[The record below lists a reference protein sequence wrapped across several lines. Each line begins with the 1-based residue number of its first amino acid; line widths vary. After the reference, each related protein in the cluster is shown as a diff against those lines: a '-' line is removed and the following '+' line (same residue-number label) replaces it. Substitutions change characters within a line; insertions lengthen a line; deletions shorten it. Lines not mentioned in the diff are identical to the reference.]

1 MSDNLTKQL
10 LIAMPSME
18 DPNFSRTV
26 TLICEHSQ
34 DGAMGIIINQPTQI
48 RVDELLGSLVDSTA
62 NQNFEIDNRADN
74 ELSNKNDNQKSSDPE
89 NDKDKQATIQNHSPV
104 FAGGPVQIDRG
115 FILHDSDKQWESTHM
130 IDNDLC
136 LTTSEDIL
144 LAIAD
149 GKGPENALVAL
160 GYAGWGAGQ
169 LEEEISQNSWLTV
182 PYEADIIFDT
192 PIEKR
197 WQSAATKIGVD
208 LHLISNQT
216 GHA

>member
-10 LIAMPSME
+10 LIAMPSMK

-48 RVDELLGSLVDSTA
+48 RVDELLDSLVTTTST
-62 NQNFEIDNRADN
+62 NNGPSNGADN
-74 ELSNKNDNQKSSDPE
+74 GPGNE
-89 NDKDKQATIQNHSPV
+89 KDKQDTTQKPQQNHSPV

-144 LAIAD
+144 LAISR

-160 GYAGWGAGQ
+160 GYAGWDAGQ
-169 LEEEISQNSWLTV
+169 LEQELSQNSWLTV
-182 PYEADIIFDT
+182 PYEADIIFNT
-192 PIEKR
+192 PIEQR
-197 WQSAATKIGVD
+197 WQNAATKIGVN

>member
-1 MSDNLTKQL
+1 MSDKLTKQL

-48 RVDELLGSLVDSTA
+48 RVNELLGSLETTTST
-62 NQNFEIDNRADN
+62 N
-74 ELSNKNDNQKSSDPE
+74 SGPNDGPGNG
-89 NDKDKQATIQNHSPV
+89 NDAQVSTEKTQQNHSPV

-144 LAIAD
+144 IAISQ

-169 LEEEISQNSWLTV
+169 LEQELSQNSWLTV
-182 PYEADIIFDT
+182 PYEADIIFNT
-192 PIEKR
+192 PIEQR

>member
-1 MSDNLTKQL
+1 MSENLTKQL

-26 TLICEHSQ
+26 TIICEHNQ
-34 DGAMGIIINQPTQI
+34 DGAMGIIINQPTTLF
-48 RVDELLGSLVDSTA
+48 VDELLS
-62 NQNFEIDNRADN
+62 NFDVTE
-74 ELSNKNDNQKSSDPE
+74 SNNKDTE
-89 NDKDKQATIQNHSPV
+89 DKPLNPLHNHEPV
-104 FAGGPVQIDRG
+104 YAGGPVQIDRG

-130 IDNDLC
+130 IDNDLS

-144 LAIAD
+144 LAIAQ
-149 GKGPENALVAL
+149 GKGPENTLIAL
-160 GYAGWGAGQ
+160 GYAGWEAGQ
-169 LEEEISQNSWLTV
+169 LEQELSANAWLTV

-197 WQSAATKIGVD
+197 WQRAATKIGID
-208 LHLISNQT
+208 LHLISNQA

>member
-1 MSDNLTKQL
+1 MSENLAKQL

-18 DPNFSRTV
+18 DSNFSRTV
-26 TLICEHSQ
+26 TIICEHNQ
-34 DGAMGIIINQPTQI
+34 DGAMGIIINQPTTLF
-48 RVDELLGSLVDSTA
+48 VDELL
-62 NQNFEIDNRADN
+62 
-74 ELSNKNDNQKSSDPE
+74 SNLEATESASKESEHKPQKFIHNHDP
-89 NDKDKQATIQNHSPV
+89 V
-104 FAGGPVQIDRG
+104 YAGGPVQIDRG

-130 IDNDLC
+130 IDNDLS

-144 LAIAD
+144 LAIAQ
-149 GKGPENALVAL
+149 GKGPENTLIAL

-169 LEEEISQNSWLTV
+169 LEQELSANAWLTV
-182 PYEADIIFDT
+182 PYEAGIIFDT

-208 LHLISNQT
+208 LHLISNQA

>member
-1 MSDNLTKQL
+1 MSANLTKQL

-26 TLICEHSQ
+26 TLICEHTQ
-34 DGAMGIIINQPTQI
+34 DGAMGIIINQPTTLL
-48 RVDELLGSLVDSTA
+48 VDELL
-62 NQNFEIDNRADN
+62 
-74 ELSNKNDNQKSSDPE
+74 SNLDASDNQQNSKKFTQHDDP
-89 NDKDKQATIQNHSPV
+89 V
-104 FAGGPVQIDRG
+104 YAGGPVQIDRG
-115 FILHDSDKQWESTHM
+115 FILHDSDKQWESTHI
-130 IDNDLC
+130 IDNDLS

-149 GKGPENALVAL
+149 NKGPKNTLVAL

-169 LEEEISQNSWLTV
+169 LEQEIFANAWLTV
-182 PYEADIIFDT
+182 PYDAEIIFDT
-192 PIEKR
+192 PIKKR

-208 LHLISNQT
+208 LNLISNET

>member
-1 MSDNLTKQL
+1 MSENLTKQL

-26 TLICEHSQ
+26 TIICEHNQ
-34 DGAMGIIINQPTQI
+34 DGAMGIIINQPTTLF
-48 RVDELLGSLVDSTA
+48 VDELLSNLEATHADSKVSLE
-62 NQNFEIDNRADN
+62 QPI
-74 ELSNKNDNQKSSDPE
+74 KNHQ
-89 NDKDKQATIQNHSPV
+89 PV
-104 FAGGPVQIDRG
+104 YAGGPVQIDRG
-115 FILHDSDKQWESTHM
+115 FILHDSDKQWDSTHI
-130 IDNDLC
+130 IDNDLN

-144 LAIAD
+144 VSIAQ
-149 GKGPENALVAL
+149 GKGPKNALIAL

-169 LEEEISQNSWLTV
+169 LEQEISANAWLTV
-182 PYEADIIFDT
+182 PYDADIIFDT
-192 PIEKR
+192 PIEQR

>member
-26 TLICEHSQ
+26 TLICEHNQ
-34 DGAMGIIINQPTQI
+34 DGAMGIIINQPTTI
-48 RVDELLGSLVDSTA
+48 RVDELLSNLNNIEYESKTQDQQHAPQKTSENSSNNGL
-62 NQNFEIDNRADN
+62 DNGDN
-74 ELSNKNDNQKSSDPE
+74 PPDNYD
-89 NDKDKQATIQNHSPV
+89 PV

-144 LAIAD
+144 LAISQ
-149 GKGPENALVAL
+149 GKGPENTLVAL

-169 LEEEISQNSWLTV
+169 L
-182 PYEADIIFDT
+182 
-192 PIEKR
+192 
-197 WQSAATKIGVD
+197 
-208 LHLISNQT
+208 
-216 GHA
+216 

>member
-1 MSDNLTKQL
+1 MSENLTKQL

-26 TLICEHSQ
+26 TIICEHNQ
-34 DGAMGIIINQPTQI
+34 DGAMGITINQPTTLF
-48 RVDELLGSLVDSTA
+48 VDELLSNFDVTKSDSKDT
-62 NQNFEIDNRADN
+62 EDKPR
-74 ELSNKNDNQKSSDPE
+74 KSIHNHDP
-89 NDKDKQATIQNHSPV
+89 V
-104 FAGGPVQIDRG
+104 YAGGPVQIDRG

-130 IDNDLC
+130 IDNDLS

-144 LAIAD
+144 LEITQ
-149 GKGPENALVAL
+149 GRGPQNTLIAL

-169 LEEEISQNSWLTV
+169 LEQELSANAWLTV
-182 PYEADIIFDT
+182 PYDADIIFDT

-197 WQSAATKIGVD
+197 WQSAATKIGID
-208 LHLISNQT
+208 LHLISNQA

>member
-26 TLICEHSQ
+26 TLICEHNQ
-34 DGAMGIIINQPTQI
+34 DGAMGIIINQPTTLF
-48 RVDELLGSLVDSTA
+48 VDEILCNLETYEAQIGNTEEESA
-62 NQNFEIDNRADN
+62 NSN
-74 ELSNKNDNQKSSDPE
+74 E
-89 NDKDKQATIQNHSPV
+89 PV
-104 FAGGPVQIDRG
+104 YAGGPVQVDRG
-115 FILHDSDKQWESTHM
+115 FILHDSDKQWDSTHI
-130 IDNDLC
+130 IDNNLS

-144 LAIAD
+144 IAMAQ
-149 GKGPENALVAL
+149 GKGPKNALVAL

-169 LEEEISQNSWLTV
+169 LEEEISANSWLTA

-197 WQSAATKIGVD
+197 WLSAATKIGVD
-208 LHLISNQT
+208 LHLISNET

>member
-26 TLICEHSQ
+26 TLICEHNQ
-34 DGAMGIIINQPTQI
+34 DGAMGIIINQPTTLF
-48 RVDELLGSLVDSTA
+48 VDELLSNLEKDDAIDSKTTK
-62 NQNFEIDNRADN
+62 NS
-74 ELSNKNDNQKSSDPE
+74 LSNND
-89 NDKDKQATIQNHSPV
+89 PV
-104 FAGGPVQIDRG
+104 YAGGPVQVDRG
-115 FILHDSDKQWESTHM
+115 FILHDSDKQWDSTHI
-130 IDNDLC
+130 IDNDLS

-144 LAIAD
+144 LAMAE
-149 GKGPENALVAL
+149 GKGPENALIAL

-169 LEEEISQNSWLTV
+169 LEEELSANAWLTV
-182 PYEADIIFDT
+182 PYEANIIFDT

-197 WQSAATKIGVD
+197 WQSAATKIGID
-208 LHLISNQT
+208 LHLISNQA